1 MAHVLLDGRQ
11 LFEMASVIEHYNNL
25 LAEYYSW
32 MSGGPEFKILEN
44 LKFFK
49 DCNIHPVRSGIAV
62 DLGAG
67 PGFQSI
73 PLAQLGFKVKAI
85 DLNRQLL
92 LEIDDRRGDLPIET
106 INADLLKFTKHC
118 LDPIELC
125 VCMGDTLTHLTSL
138 DNVANLVKTVHQS
151 LSAGGLFI
159 LTFRDL
165 TTELKGLDRFIPV
178 RSNSS
183 TIFTCFLEFEENHVQ
198 VHDLVYQRKGKAW
211 ISKKSCFKKLRISP
225 DWFKNSLVHAGF
237 TLERYDNT
245 KGLIAVLARK

>member
-1 MAHVLLDGRQ
+1 M
-11 LFEMASVIEHYNNL
+11 
-25 LAEYYSW
+25 
-32 MSGGPEFKILEN
+32 
-44 LKFFK
+44 
-49 DCNIHPVRSGIAV
+49 

-165 TTELKGLDRFIPV
+165 TTELK
-178 RSNSS
+178 
-183 TIFTCFLEFEENHVQ
+183 
-198 VHDLVYQRKGKAW
+198 
-211 ISKKSCFKKLRISP
+211 
-225 DWFKNSLVHAGF
+225 
-237 TLERYDNT
+237 
-245 KGLIAVLARK
+245 